1 MLIIIIKFL
10 PCNIQFQ
17 VHYLWLQ
24 SGEELSGQFMV
35 CMLWLS
41 FNLPVQFVPLHL
53 CSLHTSSF
61 WLSVFEMGMTCIHY
75 GSLGYIPGRGW
86 ALPVDDP
93 NCVFHITIKKYI
105 HLQKKRKSDVSPILI
120 PSPCVGAIAEFLAC
134 NHIGCKTLWS
144 KNPGKC
150 WKN

>member
-17 VHYLWLQ
+17 AHYLWLQ

-75 GSLGYIPGRGW
+75 GSLGYSRTWMSPACRWPQLCFSYHYQEIYTSAKKKKKW
-86 ALPVDDP
+86 
-93 NCVFHITIKKYI
+93 CFSHSYSITMCRSHCRILG
-105 HLQKKRKSDVSPILI
+105 LQPYWLQ
-120 PSPCVGAIAEFLAC
+120 
-134 NHIGCKTLWS
+134 NTL
-144 KNPGKC
+144 K
-150 WKN
+150 

>member
-17 VHYLWLQ
+17 AHYLWLQ

-75 GSLGYIPGRGW
+75 GSLGYSRTWMSPACRWPQLCFSYHYQEIYTF
-86 ALPVDDP
+86 A
-93 NCVFHITIKKYI
+93 KKR
-105 HLQKKRKSDVSPILI
+105 RKSDISPILI
-120 PSPCVGAIAEFLAC
+120 PSPCVGVIAEFLAC
-134 NHIGCKTLWS
+134 NRIGCKTLWR